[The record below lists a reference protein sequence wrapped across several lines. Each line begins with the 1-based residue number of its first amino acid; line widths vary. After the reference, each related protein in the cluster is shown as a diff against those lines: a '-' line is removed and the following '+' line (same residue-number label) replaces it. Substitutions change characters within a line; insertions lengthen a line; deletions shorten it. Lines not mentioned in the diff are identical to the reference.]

1 MGYEKEIDMRKLL
14 LALLGFII
22 FAGLYSLWNAFSAPG
37 DVSQIL
43 LPALAT
49 VFTIVV
55 VISVGPWLKNRS
67 P

>member
-1 MGYEKEIDMRKLL
+1 MGNEKEIEMRKLF

-22 FAGLYSLWNAFSAPG
+22 FAGLYSLWNAFSTAG
-37 DVSQIL
+37 DFTLFL

-49 VFTIVV
+49 VFIILV